1 MNNENHQEKKVI
13 MKKQVL
19 VVGVL
24 GLASLVLAACGGQ
37 SAAAATP
44 VAPTAEQAA
53 VNTRSIGAEGT
64 LEPVQSVELSFGIG
78 GEVAEVLV
86 KGGEAVKAG
95 DVIARLDS
103 AAQRN
108 AVAQAEAAL
117 AVAQANLAKYQ
128 NDLPQQI
135 AAAEAEI
142 KAATAQIAA
151 SAAQRD
157 RSVELTQAEAALAQA
172 VYAQQQAQ
180 TAYDRILER
189 EQLGTTEETARLAL
203 NTAKMNTEAA
213 QQRVN
218 QLRSGSAIDRADG
231 AQIAAATARRDA
243 AQARLD
249 QLKAE
254 LEGKTDS
261 TFAAA
266 VKQAEVAVQSAKTA
280 LDDTELR
287 APFAGTIAQLNFKQ
301 GERVTPGSIKVVLAD
316 LSGWQITTDD
326 VTEAKVPSIEIGQP
340 VRITIDALPELELK
354 GAVEAIGAVAQ
365 LKGGDVTYPVQI
377 RLIDTDARLRWG
389 MTAAVDFSSQ

>member
-1 MNNENHQEKKVI
+1 LEI
-13 MKKQVL
+13 MKKQMV
-19 VVGVL
+19 VVGLL
-24 GLASLVLAACGGQ
+24 GLASLVLAACSGQ

-44 VAPTAEQAA
+44 VAPSAEQAA
-53 VNTRSIGAEGT
+53 VNTRSIGAEGA

-78 GEVAEVLV
+78 GKVAEVLV
-86 KGGEAVKAG
+86 KEGDSVKAG
-95 DVIARLDS
+95 EAIARLDS

-117 AVAQANLAKYQ
+117 ALAQANLAKYQ

-135 AAAEAEI
+135 AAAEAQI
-142 KAATAQIAA
+142 KTANAQIAA
-151 SAAQRD
+151 GAAQRD
-157 RSVELTQAEAALAQA
+157 RSVQMTQAEAALAQA
-172 VYAQQQAQ
+172 VFAQQQAQ
-180 TAYDRILER
+180 TAYDRVIER
-189 EQLGTTEETARLAL
+189 ELFGTTEETVRLAL

-218 QLRSGSAIDRADG
+218 QLKSGSAIDRADG
-231 AQIAAATARRDA
+231 AQIAAATAQRDA

-254 LEGKTDS
+254 VEGKTDS

-287 APFAGTIAQLNFKQ
+287 APFGGAIAQLNFKQ
-301 GERVTPGSIKVVLAD
+301 GERVTPGVIKVVLAD
-316 LSGWQITTDD
+316 LSGWRITTDD
-326 VTEAKVPSIEIGQP
+326 LTEAKVPSIKIGQP
-340 VRITIDALPELELK
+340 VKISIDALPELELT
-354 GAVEAIGAVAQ
+354 GEVESIGAVAQ
-365 LKGGDVTYPVQI
+365 LKGGDVTYPVKI